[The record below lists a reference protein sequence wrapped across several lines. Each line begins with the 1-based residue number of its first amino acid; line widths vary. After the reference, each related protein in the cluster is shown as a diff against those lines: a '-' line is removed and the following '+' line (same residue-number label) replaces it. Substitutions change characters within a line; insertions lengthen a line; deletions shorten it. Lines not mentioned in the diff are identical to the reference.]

1 MVLGRL
7 DNCMQKKNTGL
18 LLHTID
24 KNQLNSVNNLNIKL
38 KTIKLLTENIVG
50 KQLDIYLAMT
60 FWIWHQKQSQQ
71 RKHVSGTT
79 SS

>member
-7 DNCMQKKNTGL
+7 DNCLQKKNTGL

-38 KTIKLLTENIVG
+38 KTIKLLAENIVG

-60 FWIWHQKQSQQ
+60 FWI
-71 RKHVSGTT
+71 
-79 SS
+79 